1 VQAEA
6 DAEALKSELAA
17 ALKATQERTKMQQE
31 LRDCHDNIQDLQA
44 EVQRLNKGIAD
55 KNRSTLPFVNSCFI
69 PILNSIAL

>member
-1 VQAEA
+1 MQAEA

-55 KNRSTLPFVNSCFI
+55 KNRSKLPFVNSCLI
-69 PILNSIAL
+69 PF

>member
-1 VQAEA
+1 MQAEA

-44 EVQRLNKGIAD
+44 EVQRLNKSIAD
-55 KNRSTLPFVNSCFI
+55 KNRSTLPFVNSCLI
-69 PILNSIAL
+69 PIELNC